1 MKALLMHPDN
11 DFDAKRLLP
20 AHAEIVRQDLALNTL
35 LAAMADGDE
44 FVSEVAC
51 NALLNGCKNDAAT
64 ITYRQNVITDALAH
78 AEPVR
83 QMYSVATAAL
93 EEKRKSYWGFLS
105 SHPSSIL
112 YSSLQVLRIFMERLR
127 QLRGIAEA
135 NASRFESSGF
145 RNLFAMLERE
155 FDDAYLERVAAQL
168 EELKFA
174 DGTLVSAQIGPGG
187 ESDGYTLRRPHDPN
201 PNWLKRMLERG
212 PRNFTV
218 KIAQRDLIGAKTL
231 AQMRDRGINEVA
243 NALAQSVDHI
253 QGFFEMLRV
262 ELAFHVGCVSLHEK
276 LTAKGVKTCLPG
288 IGSADTPGF
297 HSSALLDVALALT
310 KHEAVIGNTIDAN
323 GKQLV
328 IITGANQG
336 GKSTFLRSLGLA
348 QLMLQAGMFVS
359 AEAFSAALC
368 TGLFTHYKREEDA
381 SMEQGKFDEEL
392 ARISDIADAIRPG
405 ALLLCNE
412 SFAATDER
420 EGSEI
425 ARQVT
430 DAMLERHIR
439 VVFVTHQFHFA
450 QGICEQNRPDALFLR
465 AERRDDGTRTFKL
478 KQGAPRETSF
488 GNDLFVEI
496 FGPDQAADS
505 LESHTEPATTIDC
518 PSRAAQGAR

>member
-1 MKALLMHPDN
+1 MKALLMHPDC
-11 DFDAKRLLP
+11 DFDAKRPLP
-20 AHAEIVRQDLALNTL
+20 AHAATVRQDLALDTL
-35 LAAMADGDE
+35 LSAMADSEE

-64 ITYRQNVITDALAH
+64 ITYRQSVIHDALGH
-78 AEPVR
+78 AELVR
-83 QMYSVATAAL
+83 QMYAVATAAL
-93 EEKRKSYWGFLS
+93 EEKRKNYWGFLGN
-105 SHPSSIL
+105 HPSSIL
-112 YSSLQVLRIFMERLR
+112 YSSLQVLRIFMDRLR

-135 NASRFESSGF
+135 NASKVESSGF

-155 FDDAYLERVAAQL
+155 FADAYLERVAAQL

-174 DGTLVSAQIGPGG
+174 DGTVVSAQIGPGG
-187 ESDGYTLRRPHDPN
+187 ESDGYTLRRPHDAN

-231 AQMRDRGINEVA
+231 AQMRDCGINQVA
-243 NALAQSVDHI
+243 NALAQSMDHI

-262 ELAFHVGCVSLHEK
+262 ELAFYVGCVNLHEK
-276 LTAKGVKTCLPG
+276 MVAKGVTTCLPG
-288 IGSADTPGF
+288 IGSADAPGF
-297 HSSALLDVALALT
+297 HARALLDVALVLT
-310 KHEAVIGNTIDAN
+310 KDEVVVGNTVDAN

-348 QLMLQAGMFVS
+348 QLMLQAGMFVT
-359 AEAFSAALC
+359 AETFSATLC
-368 TGLFTHYKREEDA
+368 SGLFTHYKREEDA
-381 SMEQGKFDEEL
+381 SMKQGKFDEEL
-392 ARISDIADAIRPG
+392 ARISTIADVICPG

-412 SFAATDER
+412 SFTSTDER

-450 QGICEQNRPDALFLR
+450 QGICGESRPNALFLL
-465 AERRDDGTRTFKL
+465 AERRDDGMRTFKL

-488 GNDLFVEI
+488 GSDLFVEI
-496 FGPDQAADS
+496 FGPDQVTDP
-505 LESHTEPATTIDC
+505 LESHAEPATTTEC
-518 PSRAAQGAR
+518 PPRAVPGAR